1 MIAEFCDNIFLSF
14 FLSQTALWFRS
25 SGQSHPT
32 TPSKENTMKTA
43 NTSIKGLLTAASFSL
58 AILMTPQTAL
68 AHCDTLDGP
77 VVADARIALAKGEIS
92 PVLKWIQA
100 KDEKEVRETF
110 ARTLAVRKLDPEAQ
124 KLADTYF
131 FETLVRVHRAG
142 EGAPYTGLKAAGS
155 VEPVVAKADQALEQG
170 DVDGLARA
178 IAAHTEEG
186 IRERFKHA
194 LKTRGHA
201 QDGVQA
207 GREYVEAY
215 VTYVHYVEGIAQAVH
230 GSAHHAEAAAPAAH
244 QH

>member
-1 MIAEFCDNIFLSF
+1 
-14 FLSQTALWFRS
+14 
-25 SGQSHPT
+25 
-32 TPSKENTMKTA
+32 MKTA
-43 NTSIKGLLTAASFSL
+43 NNSIKGFLMTASFAL
-58 AILMTPQTAL
+58 AILMLPQTAL

-77 VVADARIALAKGEIS
+77 VVADARTALAKGDVT
-92 PVLKWIQA
+92 PVLKWLQA

-142 EGAPYTGLKAAGS
+142 EGAPYTGLKAAGT

-170 DVDGLARA
+170 AVGGLAKA

-186 IRERFKHA
+186 IRERFKYA
-194 LKTRGHA
+194 LETKKHA
-201 QDGVQA
+201 QESVQA
-207 GREYVEAY
+207 GRKFVEAY

-230 GSAHHAEAAAPAAH
+230 GSVHHAEAASPAAH